1 MRRFP
6 FLLAA
11 MLLVGGVTGAFPA
24 LGKENATRQRQASAC
39 QGDALRLCTTSIPD
53 EGRIA
58 ACLQRKFDR
67 LSPRCRA
74 MFHPATPD
82 STTPPPPA
90 QEPPSGDHV

>member
-6 FLLAA
+6 FLMTA
-11 MLLVGGVTGAFPA
+11 MLLGGVLGTFPA
-24 LGKENATRQRQASAC
+24 MGRDNATRQRQASAC
-39 QGDALRLCTTSIPD
+39 QGDALRLCATSIPD

-58 ACLQRKFDR
+58 ACLQRKSDR

-82 STTPPPPA
+82 STMPPA
-90 QEPPSGDHV
+90 PAQKAPSGDHV